1 MSKYEKMLECNRK
14 SSSEKIEL
22 AKKAIFEML
31 DDGEKITI
39 PKLIAKT
46 GLSIGFFYKNQIVRT
61 VLDKALEQQVGM
73 TDPRKHILDMAMGNE
88 IERLHEKIRTLQSE
102 NRSLQEENEKLQRA
116 LSRKKSSIIRS
127 L

>member
-22 AKKAIFEML
+22 TKKAIFQML

-39 PKLIAKT
+39 PKLITKT
-46 GLSIGFFYKNQIVRT
+46 GLSRGFFYKNQIVRT
-61 VLDKALEQQVGM
+61 LLDKALERQVGM

>member
-14 SSSEKIEL
+14 SSSEKIDL
-22 AKKAIFEML
+22 AKKTIFEML

-39 PKLIAKT
+39 PKLITKT
-46 GLSIGFFYKNQIVRT
+46 GLSRGFFYKNQIVRT
-61 VLDKALEQQVGM
+61 LLDKALEQQVGM
-73 TDPRKHILDMAMGNE
+73 VDPRKNILDMAMGNE
-88 IERLHEKIRTLQSE
+88 IERLHEKNRTLQSE
-102 NRSLQEENEKLQRA
+102 NRRLQEENEKLQKA

>member
-1 MSKYEKMLECNRK
+1 MLLLPGYG
-14 SSSEKIEL
+14 SEKHRI
-22 AKKAIFEML
+22 
-31 DDGEKITI
+31 
-39 PKLIAKT
+39 LI
-46 GLSIGFFYKNQIVRT
+46 GYFMSVS
-61 VLDKALEQQVGM
+61 LDKVRFLVYSVYTVRKGSEA
-73 TDPRKHILDMAMGNE
+73 KHILDMAMGNE